1 MSGTTGPAG
10 RRGSYSERVR
20 AYFDRPVHA
29 GDLPAGSGPGVLAEA
44 SEGGAG
50 ARILLTAVTDN
61 AKLSVLRFRVFGC
74 PHLIAAAEAV
84 CERFEGKPVKMLAEF
99 TSAELMKTL
108 DVPIEKTG
116 RLLLL
121 EDALHSLESR
131 LGQPDDK
138 GN

>member
-1 MSGTTGPAG
+1 MSGTTVPDG
-10 RRGSYSERVR
+10 RRTPYSKRVR

-29 GDLPAGSGPGVLAEA
+29 GDLPAGSGPGVSAEA
-44 SEGGAG
+44 GEGGDG

-61 AKLSVLRFRVFGC
+61 ATLAVLRFRVFGC

-99 TSAELMKTL
+99 TAAELMETL

-116 RLLLL
+116 RILLL
-121 EDALHSLESR
+121 EDALRSLESQF
-131 LGQPDDK
+131 GQPGDK

>member
-1 MSGTTGPAG
+1 MSKTDSGTPPAA
-10 RRGSYSERVR
+10 YSERVR
-20 AYFDRPVHA
+20 AYFERPRHA
-29 GDLPAGSGPGVLAEA
+29 GDLSAEEGPAVSAEVR
-44 SEGGAG
+44 EGGAG
-50 ARILLTAVTDN
+50 ARIRLTAVADK
-61 AKLSVLRFRVFGC
+61 AILSRLRYRVFGC

-99 TSAELMKTL
+99 AATELIATL

-121 EDALHSLESR
+121 EDALRSLESR
-131 LGQPDDK
+131 LERLDDK